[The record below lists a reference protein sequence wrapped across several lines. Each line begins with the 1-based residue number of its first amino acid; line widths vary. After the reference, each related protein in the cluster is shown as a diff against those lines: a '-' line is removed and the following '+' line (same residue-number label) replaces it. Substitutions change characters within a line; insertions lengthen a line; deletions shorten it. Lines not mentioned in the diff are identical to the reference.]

1 LSERPAGVTN
11 CQLTFWQLIAGAAA
25 RAPSQVVVA
34 DDYGRSL
41 TTVQLRDAA
50 EQVGA
55 GLGVQPGTVVS
66 WQLPTTIEGV
76 VVLAALARA
85 GAVQNPIIPILR
97 EREVGLITRGV
108 GTELF
113 ITAETWR
120 GFDHAAM
127 ARDLGLNVVSIDIE
141 SRVGCG
147 LRLPM
152 AEPAGLPA
160 PPRSSTECRW
170 LYFSSGT
177 TADPKGARHSDE
189 SVMASARGMNAHLGF
204 GDDDVYPIAFPIS
217 HIGGMTMLTAALV
230 GGGRLVLFD
239 SWDPATTPE
248 RAARHRPTILG
259 SAQPFFTA
267 YLDAQRRH
275 GDEPLF
281 PALRIFA
288 AGGAPTPPELIHEL
302 VEVFGVPGV
311 VNSWGLT
318 EFPVATSSRPDDPP
332 RVPAETVGRAC
343 PGVTIRLVDG
353 ELRLKGA
360 QCFLGYVDPAG
371 DAAAFDD
378 EHWFCT
384 GDLGEIDRDGNVR
397 ITGRLKDI
405 IIRNAENISALE
417 LEGILR
423 RHPHVADVAVIGLP
437 DKTTGE
443 RVCAVVVP
451 EREGSSTLAEL
462 AEHCRVEG
470 VARPKWPEQL
480 EHLDVLPRNAMGKIL
495 KQQLKERYGSAA
507 GSG

>member
-1 LSERPAGVTN
+1 V
-11 CQLTFWQLIAGAAA
+11 QTFWHLITEAAA
-25 RAPSQVVVA
+25 RAPSRVVLA
-34 DDYGRSL
+34 DDHGRTL
-41 TTVQLRDAA
+41 TTSQLQAAA
-50 EQVGA
+50 EQVAA
-55 GLGVQPGTVVS
+55 GLRVQPGTVVS
-66 WQLPTTIEGV
+66 WQLPTTIEGI

-97 EREVGLITRGV
+97 EREVGLMTRAV

-113 ITAETWR
+113 ITVETWR
-120 GFDHAAM
+120 GFDHAGM
-127 ARDLGLNVVSIDIE
+127 ARDLGLDVVSIDLE
-141 SRVGCG
+141 GGMASD

-152 AEPAGLPA
+152 ADPAGLPA

-189 SVMASARGMNAHLGF
+189 SVMASARGMNEHLGL
-204 GDDDVYPIAFPIS
+204 GDGDVYPIAFPIT
-217 HIGGMTMLTAALV
+217 HIGGVTMTTAVLV

-248 RAARHRPTILG
+248 RAAAHRPTILG
-259 SAQPFFTA
+259 SAQPFFRA

-288 AGGAPTPPELIHEL
+288 AGGAPTPSELIHEL
-302 VEVFGVPGV
+302 VEAFDVPGV

-318 EFPVATSSRPDDPP
+318 EFPVATCSTPDDSPGIL
-332 RVPAETVGRAC
+332 AETVGRAC
-343 PGVTIRLVDG
+343 PGVSIRLVDG
-353 ELRLKGA
+353 ELQLKGA

-378 EHWFCT
+378 ESWFRT
-384 GDLGEIDRDGNVR
+384 GDLGEIDPHGNVR

-417 LEGILR
+417 LEDVLLR
-423 RHPHVADVAVIGLP
+423 HLGVADVAVVGVP
-437 DKTTGE
+437 DRRTGE

-451 EREGSSTLAEL
+451 EPGRPLTLSEL

-470 VARPKWPEQL
+470 VARQKWPEQL
-480 EHLDVLPRNAMGKIL
+480 QLVDVLPRNTMGKIL
-495 KQQLKERYGSAA
+495 KQQLRDRAIGYNI
-507 GSG
+507 